1 MWAGLPALAWCALA
15 GVWRR
20 DPARAAAALG
30 YAVSLGLW
38 MIAPKPVQFY
48 YHYFGPSFFLLAALA
63 LACSDLRRLP
73 RAKWLAWAIPAGS
86 AAMFAWF
93 FPIIA
98 ALPLP
103 RADSYLGWVWL
114 SAWG

>member
-1 MWAGLPALAWCALA
+1 
-15 GVWRR
+15 
-20 DPARAAAALG
+20 
-30 YAVSLGLW
+30 
-38 MIAPKPVQFY
+38 
-48 YHYFGPSFFLLAALA
+48 
-63 LACSDLRRLP
+63 
-73 RAKWLAWAIPAGS
+73 
-86 AAMFAWF
+86 MFAWF